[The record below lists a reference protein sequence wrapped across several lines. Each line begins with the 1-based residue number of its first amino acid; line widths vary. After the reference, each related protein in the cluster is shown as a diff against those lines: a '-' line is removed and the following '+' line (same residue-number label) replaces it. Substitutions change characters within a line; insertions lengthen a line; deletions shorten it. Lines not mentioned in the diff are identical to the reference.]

1 MITSNGMPFLATLGW
16 AALSFTALEWAATSL
31 TRVGYF
37 GPLPPL
43 DLSPLPNSL

>member
-43 DLSPLPNSL
+43 HLSPLPKSL